1 MDLHTANHK
10 LLRLLRAEKPLWQR
24 PWVSYKELLEQFRSR
39 DALLQALESLL
50 GADNVVVRMRL
61 TPEGRDLLLYR
72 VPRGLAVP
80 SVREPES
87 VSVDVDDTEFPS
99 NHDFEAEPEGGVP
112 ATIASSTS
120 RRANLFRVSPNT
132 NMHATH
138 AVERSVSAGSGHDL
152 KEVFSEFGLCLESIS
167 KHTAVGATFDRY
179 ELLPGR
185 GTQMAALRRVAEDVG
200 RVLGC
205 VGPPTFTSIPGS
217 RSVMMDVPLPRRRPL
232 PLFPVLEKLPST
244 HGLWVAMGMAPSG
257 ELVARNL
264 EAMVHILVGG
274 ATGSGKTRWLMA
286 LVIGLACRLSPLE
299 LEILL
304 VDVKGT
310 DFLGFASLPHLRGG
324 AVLTDPWEAI
334 AAVRELLEV
343 ELPAR
348 TEILRRAG
356 CANMVDLREK
366 GGNVYVKPV
375 VVIIDEFADLMC
387 VLSKSERLE
396 FERDIVRL
404 AQRGRSVAIH
414 LVLATQR
421 PTTNFVSGAIKTNMP
436 TRVAFRLPQRV
447 DSAVILDRPGAE
459 ALLGN
464 GDMLLL
470 HDGQVQRLQ
479 SYYVDADDIRR
490 LV

>member
-1 MDLHTANHK
+1 
-10 LLRLLRAEKPLWQR
+10 
-24 PWVSYKELLEQFRSR
+24 
-39 DALLQALESLL
+39 
-50 GADNVVVRMRL
+50 
-61 TPEGRDLLLYR
+61 
-72 VPRGLAVP
+72 
-80 SVREPES
+80 
-87 VSVDVDDTEFPS
+87 
-99 NHDFEAEPEGGVP
+99 
-112 ATIASSTS
+112 
-120 RRANLFRVSPNT
+120 
-132 NMHATH
+132 
-138 AVERSVSAGSGHDL
+138 
-152 KEVFSEFGLCLESIS
+152 
-167 KHTAVGATFDRY
+167 
-179 ELLPGR
+179 
-185 GTQMAALRRVAEDVG
+185 
-200 RVLGC
+200 
-205 VGPPTFTSIPGS
+205 
-217 RSVMMDVPLPRRRPL
+217 
-232 PLFPVLEKLPST
+232 
-244 HGLWVAMGMAPSG
+244 
-257 ELVARNL
+257 
-264 EAMVHILVGG
+264 
-274 ATGSGKTRWLMA
+274 MA